1 MIFVTDSDK
10 LVELKNIT
18 KIYGSF
24 KALDKVS
31 FDLKKGE
38 VHCLVGEN
46 GAGKSTL
53 IKVLS
58 GAVSP
63 EGGEIHYLK
72 DEPIKSLTPREAI
85 KLGIS
90 TIYQDAE
97 LVDSLTVVDNI
108 FLGEE
113 ESSRAPFVVNVN
125 SQTKKAKE
133 IINMLNLNLPYDVLV
148 EELSTSQKQMLQIVK
163 ALYKEAK
170 ILIMD
175 EPTSSLGLDEKKAL
189 MKIVRDLRERGIGII
204 YISHYLEEIFDIG
217 DRVTVLRDGK
227 NRGTYNISEVDTN
240 MIIRKMVGRD
250 ASMFFSR
257 KPVEIGETRVKLKNF
272 NKFGVVENV
281 SFDVRKGE
289 IFGIGGLVGSGRS
302 ELMTFVFGA
311 EEPDS
316 GKVIIDNKEL
326 KINSPKD
333 AIKQGIC
340 FITEDRKKL
349 GMLRGRN
356 VIENIAVIHNENFKG
371 PLLDLKEER
380 SLSNKIVGE
389 LSIMVSSDEQK
400 VEELS
405 GGNQQKVIIGKW
417 LIDEADLYIF
427 DEPTKGVDV
436 GAKEQIYNL
445 LVELA
450 EKGKCIIM
458 ISSDMPELLSMSD
471 RIGVMRNGRMVE
483 IFENEG
489 ITEEELIKK
498 FIGV

>member
-1 MIFVTDSDK
+1 
-10 LVELKNIT
+10 
-18 KIYGSF
+18 
-24 KALDKVS
+24 
-31 FDLKKGE
+31 
-38 VHCLVGEN
+38 
-46 GAGKSTL
+46 
-53 IKVLS
+53 
-58 GAVSP
+58 
-63 EGGEIHYLK
+63 
-72 DEPIKSLTPREAI
+72 
-85 KLGIS
+85 
-90 TIYQDAE
+90 
-97 LVDSLTVVDNI
+97 
-108 FLGEE
+108 
-113 ESSRAPFVVNVN
+113 
-125 SQTKKAKE
+125 
-133 IINMLNLNLPYDVLV
+133 
-148 EELSTSQKQMLQIVK
+148 
-163 ALYKEAK
+163 
-170 ILIMD
+170 
-175 EPTSSLGLDEKKAL
+175 
-189 MKIVRDLRERGIGII
+189 
-204 YISHYLEEIFDIG
+204 
-217 DRVTVLRDGK
+217 
-227 NRGTYNISEVDTN
+227 

-281 SFDVRKGE
+281 SLDVRKGE

-302 ELMTFVFGA
+302 ELMTFVFGT

>member
-1 MIFVTDSDK
+1 MTESNILVK
-10 LVELKNIT
+10 LKDIT

-63 EGGEIHYLK
+63 EGGEILYLK
-72 DEPIKSLTPREAI
+72 DDPVRSLTPREAI
-85 KLGIS
+85 ELGIS

-113 ESSRAPFVVNVN
+113 ESSKAPFVVNVN

-133 IINMLNLNLPYDVLV
+133 IIELLNMDLPYDVLV
-148 EELSTSQKQMLQIVK
+148 EELTTSQKQMLQIVK
-163 ALYKEAK
+163 ALYKESE
-170 ILIMD
+170 IMIMD
-175 EPTSSLGLDEKKAL
+175 EPTSSLGLDETKSL
-189 MKIVRDLRERGIGII
+189 MKIIRDLRERGIGVI

-257 KPVEIGETRVKLKNF
+257 KPVEVGETRVEIKDF
-272 NKFGVVENV
+272 NKPGVVDNV

-302 ELMTFVFGA
+302 ELMTFVFCA
-311 EEPDS
+311 EKPDS
-316 GKVIIDNKEL
+316 GKVIIDGKKL
-326 KINSPKD
+326 KINSPED
-333 AIKQGIC
+333 AIKHGIC

-356 VIENIAVIHNENFKG
+356 IIENIAVVHNENFKG
-371 PLLDLKEER
+371 PIIDLKEER
-380 SLSNKIVGE
+380 SLSNEVVNE

-417 LIDEADLYIF
+417 LIDDADLYIF

-450 EKGKCIIM
+450 ENGKSIIM

-483 IFENEG
+483 ILDNEG
-489 ITEEELIKK
+489 ITEEDLIKK